1 MIRGRATSADVRVPL
16 LAGPAVR
23 ATIGLGAT
31 AGWSSSASPSPLM
44 GNEQGDGSR
53 FRKAATRCVQLALP
67 RITPSPLMGE
77 GRTSTSSV
85 ESGEGEGILR
95 DVETSNTPSPPS
107 PLPRGERG
115 VRRVPLAPP
124 VLARVPV
131 RRRGF
136 TLIEVLVVIT
146 IIGIIAGLGLG
157 ALFQA
162 QEVARRS
169 RTKGLIARLHT
180 QMASRWDSYRTRR
193 LPIDFTNASK
203 VAGGPNTFF
212 DSNNPGLPRRDNNG
226 LIDSGIAGSKLAA
239 VRELMR
245 MELPDRYNDL
255 LFPPDPLIWTN
266 AQNPGGTMFGNL
278 SVFRDGGNQQI
289 PTFPALRMAYLRRVQ
304 AINPNRTVHE
314 IIYVDDTTTGKPG
327 LARENKR
334 AECLYLVMTTGFA
347 DESDDIPW
355 HPRDVA
361 DTDNDGMPEFVD
373 GWGTPIEW
381 IRWPA
386 GFVSDLQPVNLLTGQ
401 HDPAT
406 NPDPFDPRGVDRVA
420 YDPGQ
425 PQLTPRGYALFPLI
439 MSAGPDGSGRNDLRG
454 AFGVWSFPTTDASSQ
469 QGLRDPYF
477 FHTET
482 QGLQSVLSGG
492 SGTPTYQFGTVIP
505 PSRFAN
511 DGFYAGGSADDNI
524 HNHQIDA
531 RQ

>member
-1 MIRGRATSADVRVPL
+1 MGEGRGEGDVRRVCETHHD
-16 LAGPAVR
+16 PAS
-23 ATIGLGAT
+23 GAT
-31 AGWSSSASPSPLM
+31 AGLSSSASISVARDSGVLRTPYESVAGFTGAGP
-44 GNEQGDGSR
+44 GSLTP
-53 FRKAATRCVQLALP
+53 ATVWA
-67 RITPSPLMGE
+67 
-77 GRTSTSSV
+77 
-85 ESGEGEGILR
+85 
-95 DVETSNTPSPPS
+95 
-107 PLPRGERG
+107 
-115 VRRVPLAPP
+115 
-124 VLARVPV
+124 

-193 LPIDFTNASK
+193 LPIDFYDPATGGAIANASGQPGK
-203 VAGGPNTFF
+203 FF
-212 DSNNPGLPRRDNNG
+212 DPATPGLPRRANG
-226 LIDSGIAGSKLAA
+226 AIASGIAGLKLAA
-239 VRELMR
+239 LRELMR

-255 LFPPDPLIWTN
+255 LFPPDPQIWTN
-266 AQNPGGTMFGNL
+266 AQNPAGTMIANL
-278 SVFRDGGNQQI
+278 SDYQDGSNQRI

-304 AINPNRTVHE
+304 AINPSRRVYD
-314 IIYVDDTTTGKPG
+314 IIYDPTTG
-327 LARENKR
+327 LARQNQR
-334 AECLYLVMTTGFA
+334 AECLYLIMTTGFA
-347 DESDDIPW
+347 DENDDIPW

-386 GFVSDLQPVNLLTGQ
+386 GFYSELQPIGPSGD
-401 HDPAT
+401 HDAT
-406 NPDPFDPRGVDRVA
+406 TSPDPFDPRGVDRVA
-420 YDPGQ
+420 YDSSQ
-425 PQLTPRGYALFPLI
+425 PQRTPRGYALFPLI
-439 MSAGPDGSGRNDLRG
+439 MSAGPDGSGRNDPRG
-454 AFGVWSFPTTDASSQ
+454 AFGVWSFPTTEASSQ

-477 FHTET
+477 YHSESP
-482 QGLQSVLSGG
+482 GLQSVLTGPSGP
-492 SGTPTYQFGTVIP
+492 PTYQFGTVIP
-505 PSRFAN
+505 PSDFGN